1 MTYER
6 SQSVIEQDVREMESQ
21 ARRLREKVRG
31 ESRRGRDAAWEKE
44 MWELETVRGSGS
56 KM

>member
-21 ARRLREKVRG
+21 AKRLREKVRG
-31 ESRRGRDAAWEKE
+31 ESRRGREAAWEKE
-44 MWELETVRGSGS
+44 MRELETVRGSGS
-56 KM
+56 KV